1 MPVLQVDS
9 LVTELRVQGRY
20 VPVVNNVSFALE
32 AGETLA
38 VVGESGCGKSMMAM
52 SLLKILPEPI
62 ARIASGRIAINGRD
76 MVTASVREARSMR
89 GSDIAIIFQDPMASL
104 NPVETIGNQII
115 EMLREHEDLSRSEAR
130 SRAIELLRKVRLPDA
145 EKRIDDYPHRLSGGM
160 CQRVMIAMALACRPK
175 VLVADEPTTA
185 LDVTIQTQILALLAN
200 LRRETGTAV
209 ILITHNLAIVAQT
222 AHRMMVMYAGEV
234 VESGAVEE
242 VFRLPLHP
250 YTRLLL
256 KALPGTAS
264 DEIGEIGHLA
274 EIRGSVPPVGTD
286 VTGCAFAPRCDRAFD
301 RCRRE
306 RPVLA
311 EMSAGRAVACFAAAL
326 PVVEGRSP

>member
-1 MPVLQVDS
+1 MSVLQVES

-20 VPVVNNVSFALE
+20 VPVVNDVSFSLE

-62 ARIASGRIAINGRD
+62 ARIASGRVMIDGKD
-76 MVTASVREARSMR
+76 MVQASVREARAMR
-89 GSDIAIIFQDPMASL
+89 GNDIAIIFQDPMASL

-115 EMLREHEDLSRSEAR
+115 EMLCEHQDLTRREAR
-130 SRAIELLRKVRLPDA
+130 EKAIELLRKVRLPDA

-185 LDVTIQTQILALLAN
+185 LDVTIQAQILALLAN
-200 LRRETGTAV
+200 LRVETGTAV
-209 ILITHNLAIVAQT
+209 ILITHNLAIVAQI
-222 AHRMMVMYAGEV
+222 AHRILVMYAGAV
-234 VESGAVEE
+234 VESGPVQEI
-242 VFRLPLHP
+242 FGRPLHP

-256 KALPGTAS
+256 KALPGTS
-264 DEIGEIGHLA
+264 EIPGPEIGRLA
-274 EIRGSVPPVGTD
+274 EIAGSVLPVGTM
-286 VTGCAFAPRCDRAFD
+286 VPGCAFAPRCDRVVE

-306 RPVLA
+306 RPALT
-311 EMSAGRAVACFAAAL
+311 EAGEGQAVACFVAMDEL
-326 PVVEGRSP
+326 G